1 MNELNIEYININEI
15 KPYKNNPKK
24 NDKAVEKVVASI
36 KEFGFKNPIIIDKNM
51 EIITGH
57 TRFKA
62 AIKLKMDKVPI
73 IRAED
78 LTEEQVKA
86 YRIADNKTGEIA
98 EWDTDLLLEEIN
110 KLKLNNYDIE
120 STGFDEKDIK
130 ELIDQTNK
138 PIDIDELLTEL
149 DTKTSI
155 EKPIWV
161 TIRTSVDNQELL
173 EKALIILENNG
184 IRMERSYET

>member
-15 KPYKNNPKK
+15 KPYKNNPRK

>member
-15 KPYKNNPKK
+15 KPYKNNPRK

-130 ELIDQTNK
+130 ELID
-138 PIDIDELLTEL
+138 
-149 DTKTSI
+149 
-155 EKPIWV
+155 
-161 TIRTSVDNQELL
+161 
-173 EKALIILENNG
+173 
-184 IRMERSYET
+184 